1 MLILAPEPQMST
13 FLLAASILILA
24 TGCAHSFLGELLIL
38 RFMVNFKEVPA
49 LLGSIELTKQTL
61 RFTWHLPTLL
71 ASGMALILFR
81 YASLPQLGNQ
91 EKFVINTISG
101 ALLACF
107 FVTLAVSR
115 GRHPGWVTFLLS
127 AALAWIGSR

>member
-1 MLILAPEPQMST
+1 MSA
-13 FLLAASILILA
+13 FLLAASILMLA

-49 LLGSIELTKQTL
+49 LLGSVELTKRTL

-71 ASGMALILFR
+71 AVGMALILLR
-81 YASLPQLGNQ
+81 YAALPQLGIQ
-91 EKFVINTISG
+91 EKFVTNTISA

-107 FVTLAVSR
+107 FVTFAFSR
-115 GRHPGWVTFLLS
+115 GRHPGWIAFLG
-127 AALAWIGSR
+127 AAVLAWLGAR